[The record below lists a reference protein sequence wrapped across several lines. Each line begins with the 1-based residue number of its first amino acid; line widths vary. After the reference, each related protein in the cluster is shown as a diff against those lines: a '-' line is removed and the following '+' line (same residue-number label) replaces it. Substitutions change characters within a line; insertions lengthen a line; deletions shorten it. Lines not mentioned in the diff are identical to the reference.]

1 MQIIDNKA
9 LLLRL
14 RDPDKVV
21 NAIPKSKVW
30 VITKFV
36 NWGWRRQEA

>member
-9 LLLRL
+9 LMLRL

-21 NAIPKSKVW
+21 NAIPKSQSC
-30 VITKFV
+30 
-36 NWGWRRQEA
+36 G